1 MNSPSR
7 TTPGLGTWLVVA
19 VCLLLVMAAAI
30 ARADGD
36 PSADEGA
43 EETDT
48 AAEGPEEAAPEQVD
62 GEASHPEE
70 GEADPT
76 PSTDAD
82 SETERSDRNT
92 GAEAEASADPDADER
107 AEADAMDDAAE
118 PSEAATETDEDD
130 DGEAE
135 GSAEDTTDD
144 ACLNAPVLVVRVH
157 GRSREGQRLALTRC
171 DGRPHVGAVDALS
184 ILARPH
190 GVDRP
195 TAEDRAAAPGKAFVA
210 PHIRRLHAG
219 LLTRLQALADRWP
232 GRRIEIVSGYRPK
245 ARRTSRHHHGRALDL
260 RVAGVSREVVSE
272 FAKTLENTGVG
283 YYPNSVFTHIDVR
296 HRQAYWVDR
305 SGPGERPDY
314 GPWPPKKDERE
325 RLRDQILAR
334 AFEALDRLAINP

>member
-1 MNSPSR
+1 MSSPSH

-30 ARADGD
+30 VRADED
-36 PSADEGA
+36 PSADEGI
-43 EETDT
+43 EQTDT

-62 GEASHPEE
+62 GEAAPPEE
-70 GEADPT
+70 GETDPA
-76 PSTDAD
+76 PSTEADA
-82 SETERSDRNT
+82 EMEGSDRNPEAEA
-92 GAEAEASADPDADER
+92 GAEAEADARE
-107 AEADAMDDAAE
+107 DAAE
-118 PSEAATETDEDD
+118 PSEAATDTGEDD
-130 DGEAE
+130 GAE
-135 GSAEDTTDD
+135 IESSAEDTTDD
-144 ACLNAPVLVVRVH
+144 ACLHAPVLVVRVH
-157 GRSREGQRLALTRC
+157 ARSREGQRLALTRC

-184 ILARPH
+184 ILARPS

-232 GRRIEIVSGYRPK
+232 GRRIEIISGYRPK

-260 RVAGVSREVVSE
+260 RVAGVSREEVSE

-314 GPWPPKKDERE
+314 GPWQPKKDDRE

-334 AFEALDRLAINP
+334 AFEAVDRLAINP